1 MNSEYIMS
9 IVIGIVLL
17 LAGAIVIDKGIKIK
31 NLNNKPFVITVGIM
45 IIFFSIAIVTITTLQ
60 NLK

>member
-1 MNSEYIMS
+1 MNREYITS

-17 LAGAIVIDKGIKIK
+17 LEGTIVMYKGIKIK
-31 NLNNKPFVITVGIM
+31 NKPFVITVGIM
-45 IIFFSIAIVTITTLQ
+45 IIFFAIAIVTITTLQ

>member
-1 MNSEYIMS
+1 MNSEYITS

-17 LAGAIVIDKGIKIK
+17 LAGAIVMDKGIKIK

-45 IIFFSIAIVTITTLQ
+45 IIFFAIAIVTITTLQ

>member
-1 MNSEYIMS
+1 MNSEYITS

-17 LAGAIVIDKGIKIK
+17 LAGAIVMHKGIKI
-31 NLNNKPFVITVGIM
+31 NIPFVITVGIM
-45 IIFFSIAIVTITTLQ
+45 IIFFAIAIVTITTLQ

>member
-1 MNSEYIMS
+1 MNSEYITS

-17 LAGAIVIDKGIKIK
+17 LAGAIVMDKGIKK
-31 NLNNKPFVITVGIM
+31 NIPFVITVGIM
-45 IIFFSIAIVTITTLQ
+45 IIFFAIAIVTITTLQ

>member
-1 MNSEYIMS
+1 MNSEYITS

-17 LAGAIVIDKGIKIK
+17 LAGAIVMHKGIKK
-31 NLNNKPFVITVGIM
+31 NIPFVITVGIM
-45 IIFFSIAIVTITTLQ
+45 IIVFAIAIVTITTLQ

>member
-1 MNSEYIMS
+1 MNREYITS

-17 LAGAIVIDKGIKIK
+17 LAGAIVMYKGIKIK
-31 NLNNKPFVITVGIM
+31 NKLFVITVGIM
-45 IIFFSIAIVTITTLQ
+45 IIFFAIAIVTITTLQ

>member
-1 MNSEYIMS
+1 MNREYITS

-17 LAGAIVIDKGIKIK
+17 LAGTIVMYKGIKIE
-31 NLNNKPFVITVGIM
+31 NKPFVITVGIM
-45 IIFFSIAIVTITTLQ
+45 IIFFAIAIVTITTLQ

>member
-1 MNSEYIMS
+1 MNSEYITS

-17 LAGAIVIDKGIKIK
+17 LAGAIVMYKGIKIK
-31 NLNNKPFVITVGIM
+31 NKSFVITVGIM
-45 IIFFSIAIVTITTLQ
+45 IIFFAIAIVTITTLQ